1 MTSYAVIWR
10 EGNGPS
16 YAGKLELGAA
26 ALHLRGSGPRS
37 SLARRDIPYAD
48 VAGVRIA
55 RAPTE
60 RLNGGPTVVLD
71 RRAATPIVVGAV
83 SGVGVVSE
91 LADLLTGLTAEKTAS
106 SSRVAVAVPIRA
118 QRRERVRELIE
129 AGPPFDADELGLE
142 RHHVFVTEGE
152 VIFVFEGEDVRNAVR
167 QLARDARFW
176 KAAAAWRDCVA
187 GRPRIADE
195 AYSWV
200 TKRRR

>member
-10 EGNGPS
+10 EGNCPS

-83 SGVGVVSE
+83 SWVGVVSE
-91 LADLLTGLTAEKTAS
+91 LADLLTGLT
-106 SSRVAVAVPIRA
+106 
-118 QRRERVRELIE
+118 
-129 AGPPFDADELGLE
+129 
-142 RHHVFVTEGE
+142 
-152 VIFVFEGEDVRNAVR
+152 VRNAVR